1 MISSD
6 KLNYIVTEYNS
17 TMQRIEYEYKTEFK
31 YLNDYTFYKYE
42 DKKRLDVKPIGGKLS
57 ITVNSNKEDYFY
69 WLC

>member
-1 MISSD
+1 
-6 KLNYIVTEYNS
+6 
-17 TMQRIEYEYKTEFK
+17 MQRIEYEYKTEFK